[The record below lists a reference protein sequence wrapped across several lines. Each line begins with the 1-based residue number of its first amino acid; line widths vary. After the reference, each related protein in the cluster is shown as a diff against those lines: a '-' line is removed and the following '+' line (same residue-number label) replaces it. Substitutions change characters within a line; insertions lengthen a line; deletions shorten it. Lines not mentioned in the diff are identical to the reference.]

1 MNDRRPR
8 RFVEVHDAEMQACNT
23 RTQQKDD
30 TNTNH
35 QFERLHS
42 SLRCTH
48 HCFGCLHFHTMKR
61 TYELCMNYDLGD
73 SDDEESAY
81 ISHKMHV
88 NMQQKKKE
96 RKKTPGRDWEQ
107 Y

>member
-1 MNDRRPR
+1 
-8 RFVEVHDAEMQACNT
+8 
-23 RTQQKDD
+23 
-30 TNTNH
+30 
-35 QFERLHS
+35 
-42 SLRCTH
+42 
-48 HCFGCLHFHTMKR
+48 
-61 TYELCMNYDLGD
+61 MNYDLGD